1 MTADASEVLHLAL
14 RTDWEQAR
22 AAGRYTVSSRGLTL
36 AGVGFVHASTPAQ
49 LPGVRARFYADVPA
63 ADLVVLHLDVAA
75 LEAAGSPVRWEPVGQ
90 ELFPHV
96 YGPVP
101 VAAVSTVSPVS
112 APDPG

>member
-22 AAGRYTVSSRGLTL
+22 AAGAYTVSSRGLSL
-36 AGVGFVHASTPAQ
+36 AEVGFVHASTPQQ
-49 LPGVRARFYADVPA
+49 LPGVRQRFYC
-63 ADLVVLHLDVAA
+63 DLPDEALLVLHLDVAA
-75 LEAAGSPVRWEPVGQ
+75 LAAAGSPLRWEPVGG

-101 VAAVSTVSPVS
+101 VAAVRAVSPLRP
-112 APDPG
+112 AG